1 MSTRVNRSRINRQWT
16 VAERPVTSLADNH
29 FGYVEAPIEEPSEGE
44 VLLQTHVLN
53 IAPVMRMYMMEGG
66 EAGEAEL
73 PIGGVIHGRGVAE
86 VIASKHPDYEP
97 GEFVQGQLGW
107 QTYKLS
113 RMTPAER
120 MRKLKPNGLPVH
132 VALSALGMTGFSA
145 WCGFFTRGEPKA
157 GDAVLVS
164 GAAGGVGSLVVQ
176 MAKIIGCSPVIGIA
190 GGPDKCALVRGL
202 GADAVIDYKADEVE
216 SRIGELLP
224 SGFDLYFDNVGGEI
238 LEAALEHLGQYAR
251 IVSCGS
257 ISEYTRESGFGPTN
271 YTNLRD
277 ANADLR
283 GFFVYN
289 HADEFD
295 RAKAQMAGW
304 LREGLLRVVVD
315 QVNGFE
321 NMPRALMEMYSG
333 TGGGKRLV
341 AVADSGAIPI
351 Y

>member
-1 MSTRVNRSRINRQWT
+1 MNQQWT
-16 VAERPVTSLADNH
+16 VAARPVTTLEAKH
-29 FGYVEAPIEEPSEGE
+29 FSYVEALVPEPEDGE
-44 VLLQTHVLN
+44 VLLRTHVLN

-86 VIASKHPDYEP
+86 VIRSRHPDYAV
-97 GEFVQGQLGW
+97 GEFVQGQIGW
-107 QTYKLS
+107 QTYKTS

-145 WCGFFTRGEPKA
+145 WCGFFSRGEPNA

-176 MAKIIGCSPVIGIA
+176 MARITGCSPVIGIA
-190 GGPDKCALVRGL
+190 GGPEKCALAKRL
-202 GADAVIDYKADEVE
+202 GCDDVIDYKADDVDA
-216 SRIGELLP
+216 RIAHLFP
-224 SGFDLYFDNVGGEI
+224 DGFDIYFDNVGGEI
-238 LEAALEHLGQYAR
+238 LEAALNNVGQNAT

-257 ISEYTRESGFGPTN
+257 ISEYTRAEAFGLRN

-295 RAKAQMAGW
+295 RAEAEMAKW
-304 LREGLLRVVVD
+304 LRDGSMRVVFD
-315 QVNGFE
+315 RLDGFE

-341 AVADSGAIPI
+341 SVLGPDIAV

>member
-1 MSTRVNRSRINRQWT
+1 MSARVNRQWT
-16 VAERPVTSLADNH
+16 VAKRPRTRLADEH
-29 FGYVEAPIEEPSEGE
+29 FGYVETEIAEPSDGE
-44 VLLQTHVLN
+44 VLLKTHVLN

-66 EAGEAEL
+66 DAGEAEL

-86 VIASKHPDYEP
+86 VVASRHPDYSI
-97 GEFVQGQLGW
+97 GEFVQGQIGW

-113 RMTPAER
+113 RMAKAER
-120 MRKLKPNGLPVH
+120 VRKLKPNGLPVH

-145 WCGFFTRGEPKA
+145 WCGFFSRGEPKA

-190 GGPDKCALVRGL
+190 GGADKCALVRDL
-202 GADAVIDYKADEVE
+202 GCDAVIDYKADGVDA
-216 SRIGELLP
+216 RIGELLP
-224 SGFDLYFDNVGGEI
+224 DGFDVYFDNVGGEI
-238 LEAALEHLGQYAR
+238 LDAALNHIGQNAR

-257 ISEYTRESGFGPTN
+257 ISEYTRDSGFGPTN

-295 RAKAQMAGW
+295 DAEAEMAAW
-304 LREGLLRVVVD
+304 LRSGELRVVVD

-341 AVADSGAIPI
+341 AVASNGEVPV